1 MNLLEFQETFATE
14 EDCIAYLIE
23 QRWPDGYV
31 CESCGGIEAGY
42 HTGHRRFQCKY
53 CKRQKSIT
61 ADTMFHRSH
70 TPLKEWFLAIY
81 LMSQS
86 KKGISTLELQQ
97 HLGAKDE
104 RRIARIQSLIRQAMG
119 SREDQYR
126 LTGFVHAD
134 DTLFGGKSNRK
145 DGKTGFENKVR
156 VQVTLSLEEKTDK
169 PKYLKMKVI
178 PDGEKDT
185 ANQAMQQSVVPGSTV
200 WSDGGTN
207 FQELPENGYKHVGF
221 VIHDKSDHETH
232 FKWLNTV
239 IANAK
244 RFILGTHHSVSPEKL
259 QEYLDEFCYRF
270 NRRFYGSQIFPRVL
284 TVALLFTPLYL
295 RP

>member
-1 MNLLEFQETFATE
+1 MNLLEFQERFATE

-31 CESCGGIEAGY
+31 CEGCGGTEVGY
-42 HTGHRRFQCKY
+42 HTGHCRFQCKY
-53 CKRQKSIT
+53 CKRQKSVT
-61 ADTMFHRSH
+61 AGTMFHRSQ
-70 TPLKEWFLAIY
+70 TSLKEWFLAIY

-86 KKGISTLELQQ
+86 KKGISSLELQQ

-104 RRIARIQSLIRQAMG
+104 RRMAHMQSLIRQAMG
-119 SREDQYR
+119 SRENQYR

-134 DTLFGGKSNRK
+134 DALFGGKSNRRE
-145 DGKTGFENKVR
+145 GKSGFENKVR
-156 VQVTLSLEEKTDK
+156 VQVTLSIDEKTDK
-169 PKYLKMKVI
+169 PKYLKMKVMS
-178 PDGEKDT
+178 DGEKET
-185 ANQAMQQSVVPGSTV
+185 TSQTIKQSVLAGSTV

-207 FQELPENGYKHVGF
+207 FQKLPLEGYKHVGF
-221 VIHDKSDHETH
+221 VIQDPCDCETH

-244 RFILGTHHSVSPEKL
+244 RFILGTHHSVSADKL
-259 QEYLDEFCYRF
+259 QQYLDEFCYRF
-270 NRRFYGSQIFPRVL
+270 NRRFFGSEIFPR
-284 TVALLFTPLYL
+284 TMMVAIAFLPFYL

>member
-1 MNLLEFQETFATE
+1 MNLLAFQEQFVTE
-14 EDCIAYLIE
+14 DDCIAYLIK

-31 CESCGGIEAGY
+31 CEGCGSTESGY

-53 CKRQKSIT
+53 CRRQKSIT
-61 ADTMFHRSH
+61 AGTMFHRSH

-86 KKGISTLELQQ
+86 KKGISCLELQQ
-97 HLGAKDE
+97 HLGACDE
-104 RRIARIQSLIRQAMG
+104 RRIAHMQGLIRKAMG
-119 SREDQYR
+119 NRENHYR

-134 DTLFGGKSNRK
+134 DALFGGKHPRSE
-145 DGKTGFENKVR
+145 GKTGFENKIR
-156 VQVTLSLEEKTDK
+156 VQVCLSVDEKSDK
-169 PKYLKMKVI
+169 PKYLKMKVV
-178 PDGEKDT
+178 PDGQQET
-185 ANQAMQQSVVPGSTV
+185 ATQTMQESVVPGSYV
-200 WSDGGTN
+200 WSDAGRNYQGLA
-207 FQELPENGYKHVGF
+207 QAGYKHVGF
-221 VIHDKSDHETH
+221 LIQDKSDCDTH

-244 RFILGTHHSVSPEKL
+244 RFILGTHHSVSAEKM

-270 NRRFYGSQIFPRVL
+270 NRRTFGSGIFPR
-284 TVALLFTPLYL
+284 ALAIAILFVPHYL

>member
-1 MNLLEFQETFATE
+1 MNLLEFQERFVTE
-14 EDCIAYLIE
+14 EDCITYLIE

-31 CESCGGIEAGY
+31 CEACGGTEAGY

-53 CKRQKSIT
+53 CKCQKSIT
-61 ADTMFHRSH
+61 AGTMFHRSH

-86 KKGISTLELQQ
+86 KKGVSGLELQQ

-104 RRIARIQSLIRQAMG
+104 RRIAHMQSLIRQAMG
-119 SREDQYR
+119 SQENRYR

-134 DTLFGGKSNRK
+134 DTLFGGKSNRSE
-145 DGKTGFENKVR
+145 GKTGFENKVR
-156 VQVTLSLEEKTDK
+156 VQVTLSIDEKTDK

-178 PDGEKDT
+178 PDGEKET
-185 ANQAMQQSVVPGSTV
+185 AVQTMQQSVVRGSTI

-207 FQELPENGYKHVGF
+207 FQDLPQEGYKHVGF
-221 VIHDKSDHETH
+221 VIHDKSDCETH

-244 RFILGTHHSVSPEKL
+244 RFILGTHHSVSAEKL

-270 NRRFYGSQIFPRVL
+270 NRRFFGSEIFPR
-284 TVALLFTPLYL
+284 ALAIALIFTPLYL

>member
-1 MNLLEFQETFATE
+1 MDLLEFQEKFLTE

-31 CESCGGIEAGY
+31 CEGCGGTEVGY

-53 CKRQKSIT
+53 CYRQKSIT
-61 ADTMFHRSH
+61 ADTMFHRSQ

-86 KKGISTLELQQ
+86 KKGISSLELQQ

-104 RRIARIQSLIRQAMG
+104 RRIAHMQSLIRQAMG
-119 SREDQYR
+119 SREACYK
-126 LTGFVHAD
+126 LTGFVHVD
-134 DTLFGGKSNRK
+134 DTLFGGKSNRHN
-145 DGKTGFENKVR
+145 GKTGFENKVR
-156 VQVTLSLEEKTDK
+156 VQVNLFIDEKTDK
-169 PKYLKMKVI
+169 PKYLKLKVVGDGSKETATKTLKQCVI
-178 PDGEKDT
+178 PGI
-185 ANQAMQQSVVPGSTV
+185 TV

-207 FQELPENGYKHVGF
+207 YQQLSEEGYKHVEF
-221 VIHDKSDHETH
+221 VIQDPSDCETH

-239 IANAK
+239 IGNAK
-244 RFILGTHHSVSPEKL
+244 RFVLGTHHSVSPERL

-270 NRRFYGSQIFPRVL
+270 NRRTFGSQIFSRAVSM
-284 TVALLFTPLYL
+284 ALLFIPIYL

>member
-1 MNLLEFQETFATE
+1 MKEPHQSLLPGPKFGDHFSQ
-14 EDCIAYLIE
+14 
-23 QRWPDGYV
+23 
-31 CESCGGIEAGY
+31 
-42 HTGHRRFQCKY
+42 
-53 CKRQKSIT
+53 
-61 ADTMFHRSH
+61 

-86 KKGISTLELQQ
+86 KKGISSLELQQ

-104 RRIARIQSLIRQAMG
+104 RRVAHMQSMIRQAMG
-119 SREDQYR
+119 SREACYK

-145 DGKTGFENKVR
+145 QGKSGFENKVR
-156 VQVTLSLEEKTDK
+156 VQVNLSIDEKTDK
-169 PKYLKMKVI
+169 PKYLKMKVVA
-178 PDGEKDT
+178 DGAQET
-185 ANQAMQQSVVPGSTV
+185 ATQAMKASVTPGSTV

-207 FQELPENGYKHVGF
+207 YQELLKEGYKHVGF
-221 VIHDKSDHETH
+221 VIQDPSDCETH

-239 IANAK
+239 IGNAK
-244 RFILGTHHSVSPEKL
+244 RFVLGTHHHVSPEKL

-270 NRRFYGSQIFPRVL
+270 NRRTFGSQIFPRAVSM
-284 TVALLFTPLYL
+284 ALLFIPIYL

>member
-1 MNLLEFQETFATE
+1 MDLLRFQEMFLTE
-14 EDCIAYLIE
+14 DDCIEYLIE

-31 CESCGGIEAGY
+31 CEACGSTEAGY
-42 HTGHRRFQCKY
+42 HTGHRRFQCKD
-53 CKRQKSIT
+53 CHRQKSIT
-61 ADTMFHRSH
+61 AGTMFHRSH

-86 KKGISTLELQQ
+86 KKGISSLELQQ
-97 HLGAKDE
+97 HLGAKDD
-104 RRIARIQSLIRQAMG
+104 RRMAHMQSLIRQAMG
-119 SREDQYR
+119 SREACYR

-134 DTLFGGKSNRK
+134 DTLFGGKSNRS
-145 DGKTGFENKVR
+145 DEKTGFENKVR
-156 VQVTLSLEEKTDK
+156 VQVNLSIDEQTDK
-169 PKYLKMKVI
+169 PKYLKMRVVK
-178 PDGEKDT
+178 DGEKET
-185 ANQAMQQSVVPGSTV
+185 ATQTMKECVVPGSYV

-207 FQELPENGYKHVGF
+207 FQGLTQEGYKHVGF
-221 VIHDKSDHETH
+221 VIQENSDCEVH

-270 NRRFYGSQIFPRVL
+270 NRRCYGSEIFPRAL
-284 TVALLFTPLYL
+284 AVALIFIPSYL
-295 RP
+295 RL

>member
-1 MNLLEFQETFATE
+1 MDLLEFQEKFSTE

-31 CESCGGIEAGY
+31 CEECGGTEAGY

-53 CKRQKSIT
+53 CYRQKSIT

-86 KKGISTLELQQ
+86 KKGISSLELQQ

-104 RRIARIQSLIRQAMG
+104 RRIARMQSLIRQAMG
-119 SREDQYR
+119 SREACYK
-126 LTGFVHAD
+126 LTGFIHVD
-134 DTLFGGKSNRK
+134 DTLFGGKSNRL

-156 VQVTLSLEEKTDK
+156 VQVNLSFDEKTDK
-169 PKYLKMKVI
+169 PKYLKMKVVS
-178 PDGEKDT
+178 DGEKET
-185 ANQAMQQSVVPGSTV
+185 ATQAMKQSVIPGSTV

-207 FQELPENGYKHVGF
+207 YQDLSKEGYKHVDF
-221 VIHDKSDHETH
+221 VIQDPSDCETH
-232 FKWLNTV
+232 FKWINTV
-239 IANAK
+239 IGNAK
-244 RFILGTHHSVSPEKL
+244 RFILGTHHSVSPERL

-270 NRRFYGSQIFPRVL
+270 NRRTFGSQIFPRVISI
-284 TVALLFTPLYL
+284 ALLFIPMYL

>member
-1 MNLLEFQETFATE
+1 VNLLEFQERFATE
-14 EDCIAYLIE
+14 EECIAYLIE
-23 QRWPDGYV
+23 KRWPDGYV
-31 CESCGGIEAGY
+31 CEGCGGTEASY

-61 ADTMFHRSH
+61 ANTMFHRSH
-70 TPLKEWFLAIY
+70 TSLREWFLAIY

-86 KKGISTLELQQ
+86 KKGISSLELQQ

-104 RRIARIQSLIRQAMG
+104 RRMAHMQSLIRQAMG
-119 SREDQYR
+119 SRENLYR

-134 DTLFGGKSNRK
+134 DTLFGGKSNRSE
-145 DGKTGFENKVR
+145 GKTGLENKVK
-156 VQVTLSLEEKTDK
+156 VQVTLSIDEKTDQ

-178 PDGEKDT
+178 PDGTQET
-185 ANQAMQQSVVPGSTV
+185 AGQTMQKSVVPGSYI

-207 FQELPENGYKHVGF
+207 FQELPKEGYKHVGF
-221 VIHDKSDHETH
+221 VIHEKSDCETH

-244 RFILGTHHSVSPEKL
+244 RFVLGTHHSVSPEKL
-259 QEYLDEFCYRF
+259 QQYLDEFCYRF
-270 NRRFYGSQIFPRVL
+270 NRRTFGSQIFPRAMAI
-284 TVALLFTPLYL
+284 ALLFIPHYL

>member
-1 MNLLEFQETFATE
+1 MNLLEFQEQFTTE
-14 EDCIAYLIE
+14 EECIAYLVE
-23 QRWPDGYV
+23 KRWPDGYV
-31 CESCGGIEAGY
+31 CEGCGSKEASY

-61 ADTMFHRSH
+61 ADTMFHRSQ

-86 KKGISTLELQQ
+86 KKGISSLELQQ

-104 RRIARIQSLIRQAMG
+104 RRMAHIQSLIRQAMG
-119 SREDQYR
+119 SRESHYQ

-134 DTLFGGKSNRK
+134 DTLFGGKSNRSE
-145 DGKTGFENKVR
+145 GKSGLENKVR
-156 VQVTLSLEEKTDK
+156 VQVNLSIDKETDE
-169 PKYLKMKVI
+169 PKYLKMKVV
-178 PDGEKDT
+178 PDGTQESALK
-185 ANQAMQQSVVPGSTV
+185 AFKSSVVAGSYV

-207 FQELPENGYKHVGF
+207 YQDLCEEGYKHVGF
-221 VIHDKSDHETH
+221 VIHERSDCETH

-239 IANAK
+239 ISNAK
-244 RFILGTHHSVSPEKL
+244 RFVLGTHHSVSPEKL

-270 NRRFYGSQIFPRVL
+270 NRRCFGSQIFPRAL
-284 TVALLFTPLYL
+284 AIALLFLPAYL

>member
-1 MNLLEFQETFATE
+1 MNLLEFQERFLTE
-14 EDCIAYLIE
+14 DDCMAYLIE

-31 CESCGGIEAGY
+31 CEYCGGTEAGY
-42 HTGHRRFQCKY
+42 HVGHRRFQCKY
-53 CKRQKSIT
+53 CLRQKSIT
-61 ADTMFHRSH
+61 AGTMFHRSH

-86 KKGISTLELQQ
+86 KKGISSLELQQ

-104 RRIARIQSLIRQAMG
+104 RRAARMQGLIRQAMG
-119 SREDQYR
+119 SREECYK
-126 LTGFVHAD
+126 LTGFIQAD
-134 DTLFGGKSNRK
+134 DTLFGGKSNRR

-169 PKYLKMKVI
+169 PKYLKMKVM
-178 PDGEKDT
+178 PDGKKET
-185 ANQAMQQSVVPGSTV
+185 ALKTIQQSVVPGSTV

-207 FQELPENGYKHVGF
+207 FQELPQAGYKHVGF
-221 VIHDKSDHETH
+221 VIEDQSDCETH
-232 FKWLNTV
+232 FKWLNT
-239 IANAK
+239 IISNAK
-244 RFILGTHHSVSPEKL
+244 RFVLGTHHSVSPEKL

-270 NRRFYGSQIFPRVL
+270 NRRSFGSQIFPRVL
-284 TVALLFTPLYL
+284 SVALLFVPIYL